1 MSINIVKLKEGITA
15 TNTAGDVVTFELEY
29 DKFWNEYF
37 LKPTSFVDKDGNKKT
52 FSANINV
59 FQKDQWNDS
68 GLAAFNIDEDGK
80 NLLHEELVKTVAGVT
95 KQYKAPV
102 PKWAQSKN
110 NATGDADAATT
121 DNNPPTAAES
131 DQSKSTD
138 PLGDLLESFGQS
150 TGLSDLLNDLK
161 DIKDVTG
168 TLKKVGANKNYASG
182 STLEKGQTLVYP
194 LALEDSGL
202 SKEMDTVVIRQFN
215 YVAPNQEEFIDTK
228 YNVFTQGLIGS
239 DPKYRQE
246 ENLGMVILPMPQSFG
261 EKRSVNF
268 GEDTMNTLSAGMTQ
282 SVVRDMESFLLGGAF
297 GGAAGF
303 ASKFLPG
310 ASGGN
315 SSFGLGGIGGAAR
328 TGIAAVGLAKA
339 IDGVRGSDSGKQLL
353 GSVVSSNILKAAGV
367 NVSAETILARGAG
380 IVPNPN
386 MELLFRSPVLRNFA
400 LVYRMTARSKAEGE
414 RIRRIIRFFKQGM
427 SPRNSKTG
435 ENYFLKTPN
444 VFGIK
449 FKTSGDEDNKSLPK
463 FKTCALYGFET
474 DYTPDKIWAAYDK
487 GQPVSVTIIM
497 EFKEL
502 TPIYSGDFDDYK
514 NLDDIGY

>member
-1 MSINIVKLKEGITA
+1 MSNIVKLKEGITA

-68 GLAAFNIDEDGK
+68 GLSAFNIDEDGK

-110 NATGDADAATT
+110 NATGDADTATT
-121 DNNPPTAAES
+121 DNNPPTATES
-131 DQSKSTD
+131 DQSTD
-138 PLGDLLESFGQS
+138 PIGDWINDFTKN
-150 TGLSDLLNDLK
+150 TGLDALLNDLG
-161 DIKDVTG
+161 DIAKVSK
-168 TLKKVGANKNYASG
+168 TLKELGANDKYASG
-182 STLEKGQTLVYP
+182 STLKKNQTLVYP
-194 LALEDSGL
+194 LALESSGL

-215 YVAPNQEEFIDTK
+215 YIAPNQKEFIDQDYK
-228 YNVFTQGLIGS
+228 VFTQGLIGS

-261 EKRSVNF
+261 EKRSVQF

-282 SVVRDMESFLLGGAF
+282 EVVKDMNSFLLGGAL
-297 GGAAGF
+297 GGAGGLL
-303 ASKFLPG
+303 SKLLPG

-339 IDGVRGSDSGKQLL
+339 IDGVKDSTSGKQLL

-400 LVYRMTARSKAEGE
+400 LAYRMTARSRDEGE

-427 SPRNSKTG
+427 SPRNANSG

-444 VFGIK
+444 VFGVK

-474 DYTPDKIWAAYDK
+474 DYTPDKMWAAYDK

-514 NLDDIGY
+514 QLDDIGY

>member
-1 MSINIVKLKEGITA
+1 MSTNIVKLKEGITA

-68 GLAAFNIDEDGK
+68 GLSAFNIDEDGK

-110 NATGDADAATT
+110 NATGDADTATT
-121 DNNPPTAAES
+121 DNNPPTASES
-131 DQSKSTD
+131 NKSTD
-138 PLGDLLESFGQS
+138 PLGDLLQSFGQS
-150 TGLSDLLNDLK
+150 TGLTDLLNDLK
-161 DIKDVTG
+161 DIKDVSG
-168 TLKKVGANKNYASG
+168 TLEEVGANKNYTSG
-182 STLEKGQTLVYP
+182 STLKKDEILVYP
-194 LALEDSGL
+194 LALESTGL

-215 YVAPNQEEFIDTK
+215 YVAPNQEEFIDRK

-246 ENLGMVILPMPQSFG
+246 EDLGMVILPMPQSFG
-261 EKRSVNF
+261 EKRQVSF

-282 SVVRDMESFLLGGAF
+282 QVAQDMKSFLLGAAGGA
-297 GGAAGF
+297 AAGF

-339 IDGVRGSDSGKQLL
+339 IDGVQKSDSGKQLL

-400 LVYRMTARSKAEGE
+400 LVYRMTARSRSEGE

-427 SPRNSKTG
+427 SPRNSNTG

-444 VFGIK
+444 VFGVK
-449 FKTSGDEDNKSLPK
+449 FKTSGDKDNKSLPK

-474 DYTPDKIWAAYDK
+474 DYTPDKMWAAYDE
-487 GQPVSVTIIM
+487 GQPVSVTIVM

-502 TPIYSGDFDDYK
+502 TPIYSGDFEK
-514 NLDDIGY
+514 LPLEDIGY